1 MGIDFLTNDILLYA
15 GILLAGFSVM
25 WTVFTIFSVNEDN
38 KALSWATGDQPDKSE
53 SPIIN
58 MSRPLVHQL
67 TLKYAKRVA
76 NDNMR
81 KNIDFKILTAGLE
94 NEINTEEFIG
104 LKLLWGVFFPALIA
118 ILNFSLQLGYPW
130 PVVALAVPF
139 GWMIPDMHANKMKK
153 ERYNSVV
160 IDLPF
165 FVDLL
170 ALSTQAG
177 ADFIGAIQKISDKAE
192 NSTLAREFDKVLR
205 DIRLGSTREKSL
217 KNMAYRLDIPEVNSF
232 VNVLCDADQTGASIG
247 DVLKEQSEQMRLE
260 RFVRAEKAG
269 AKASQTILIPM
280 MIFIIPAVFI
290 MVFAPVGLQF
300 IYGGG

>member
-1 MGIDFLTNDILLYA
+1 MGSEILLYA
-15 GILLAGFSVM
+15 GILLAGFSVL
-25 WTVFTIFSVNEDN
+25 WTVYTIFTVNEDN

-58 MSRPLVHQL
+58 ISRPLVHQL
-67 TLKYAKRVA
+67 TIKYARRMKSESF
-76 NDNMR
+76 R
-81 KNIDFKILTAGLE
+81 KNVDFKILTAGLE
-94 NEINTEEFIG
+94 NELNTDEFIG
-104 LKLLWGVFFPALIA
+104 LKILWGLVFPILLL
-118 ILNFSLQLGYPW
+118 ILNLALQLGYPW
-130 PVVALAVPF
+130 PIFIIAIPL
-139 GWMIPDMHANKMKK
+139 GWYIPDFHANKQKK
-153 ERYNSVV
+153 LRYTSVV

-192 NSTLAREFDKVLR
+192 NSTLAKEFDKVLR
-205 DIRLGSTREKSL
+205 DIRLGSTREQSL
-217 KNMAYRLDIPEVNSF
+217 KNMAYRLDIPEVTSF
-232 VNVLCDADQTGASIG
+232 VNVLTDADQTGASIG

-269 AKASQTILIPM
+269 ARASQTILVPM
-280 MIFIIPAVFI
+280 MLFIIPAVFI

-300 IYGGG
+300 VYGGK